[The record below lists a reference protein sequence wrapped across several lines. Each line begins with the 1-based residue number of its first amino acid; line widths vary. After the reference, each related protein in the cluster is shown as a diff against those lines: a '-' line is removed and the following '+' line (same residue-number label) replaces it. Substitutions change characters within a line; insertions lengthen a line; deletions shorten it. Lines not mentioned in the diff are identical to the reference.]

1 MNDFNF
7 STSIVIYN
15 NDLITLNNLV
25 LTISKCPYLTNII
38 LIDNSPINIYA
49 SLSNISEKVIYIKNN
64 KNLGFGKSHNLAFKM
79 INFNTKYHIVLNPD
93 IIIDN
98 ISIFNN
104 IFEYLEQN
112 INVGLLVPKI
122 LNLDKTTYQQTKL
135 LPTPFNLF
143 ASRFFPKFL
152 NNILNRSYILDVY
165 NKNNICNIPNLSGA
179 FLVLRVNTLKQVGF
193 FDNRY
198 FLYLE
203 DVDLV
208 RRFHSISKT
217 IYFPHASVFHIHAK
231 MSFKFNKSFLF
242 HILSTIQY
250 FNKWG
255 WFIDKDRVNVNKIT
269 LRNLDL

>member
-1 MNDFNF
+1 M
-7 STSIVIYN
+7 
-15 NDLITLNNLV
+15 
-25 LTISKCPYLTNII
+25 
-38 LIDNSPINIYA
+38 
-49 SLSNISEKVIYIKNN
+49 
-64 KNLGFGKSHNLAFKM
+64 
-79 INFNTKYHIVLNPD
+79 
-93 IIIDN
+93 
-98 ISIFNN
+98 
-104 IFEYLEQN
+104 EQN
-112 INVGLLVPKI
+112 FNVGLLVPKI

-152 NNILNRSYILDVY
+152 NKFLNRNYILDVY
-165 NKNNICNIPNLSGA
+165 NKNIICNIPNLSGA

-217 IYFPHASVFHIHAK
+217 IYFPYATVYHIHAK
-231 MSFKFNKSFLF
+231 MSFKLNISFLY
-242 HILSTIQY
+242 HLLSAIKY

-255 WFIDKDRVNVNKIT
+255 WFIDKDRVIVNKLT
-269 LRNLDL
+269 LSNLNF